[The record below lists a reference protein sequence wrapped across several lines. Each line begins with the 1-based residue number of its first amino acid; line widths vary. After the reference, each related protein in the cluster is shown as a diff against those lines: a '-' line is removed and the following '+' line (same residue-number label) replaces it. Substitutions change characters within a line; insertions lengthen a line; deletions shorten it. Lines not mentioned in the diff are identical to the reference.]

1 MEVTCWAVGGGEQGG
16 PPLDPRWEK
25 LFLWLRPKCT
35 GLSRSGG
42 LSGPRHS
49 RCRPFGPGRSRPRPH
64 CPGRRSCCPLSWTTA
79 QAQRDC
85 ARGDSWYASRRGR
98 AGPAHPRSQLSSPLQ
113 SRTVPRALAG
123 RGLAPEREGPR
134 SGRGPETLP
143 VGRSTPT
150 PMATPGPRR
159 GFWPWFPEVLTRP
172 SGAQPSSG
180 CRRGASLSPHGSSG
194 QRGSVGPRAPR
205 AAGTS
210 PQCLGGLAGDSL
222 C

>member
-1 MEVTCWAVGGGEQGG
+1 MHGAVTQRRPERTETLPVPA
-16 PPLDPRWEK
+16 
-25 LFLWLRPKCT
+25 LRPRAVATPSALPRKTLLLSSLMDDGT
-35 GLSRSGG
+35 GS
-42 LSGPRHS
+42 
-49 RCRPFGPGRSRPRPH
+49 
-64 CPGRRSCCPLSWTTA
+64 
-79 QAQRDC
+79 DC

-123 RGLAPEREGPR
+123 RGLAPERKGPR